1 LGGSSADS
9 VQKGLFLF
17 PCLSFWLD
25 QPKALPELTN
35 SIENGKVV
43 RKNETK
49 NQGLATQF
57 KNIHALPVR

>member
-1 LGGSSADS
+1 L
-9 VQKGLFLF
+9 
-17 PCLSFWLD
+17 LD

-49 NQGLATQF
+49 NQGLHSFTLSFSKDLRSVAGSPTELRDLSKAFFQSF
-57 KNIHALPVR
+57 D